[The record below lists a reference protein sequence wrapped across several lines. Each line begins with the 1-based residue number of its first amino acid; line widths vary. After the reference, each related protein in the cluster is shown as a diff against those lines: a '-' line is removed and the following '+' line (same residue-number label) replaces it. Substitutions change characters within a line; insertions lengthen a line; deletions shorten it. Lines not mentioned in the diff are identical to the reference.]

1 MEHELYNKTDK
12 QLLKSNKV
20 DLVAYIRTLE
30 GTINEWE
37 VFKAEDGSIPDT
49 ECNAMQCTECNA
61 MQCTECTDPTAPQ
74 HLTSYTFSDT
84 VTKKDMYSF

>member
-1 MEHELYNKTDK
+1 MEHELSNKTDK

-30 GTINEWE
+30 GTISEWE
-37 VFKAEDGSIPDT
+37 VSKEEAGPVVD
-49 ECNAMQCTECNA
+49 TECNA

>member
-30 GTINEWE
+30 GTLATYVNNAVEPLDSE
-37 VFKAEDGSIPDT
+37 GNVYDSTQPSIT
-49 ECNAMQCTECNA
+49 V
-61 MQCTECTDPTAPQ
+61 PTPQ

>member
-1 MEHELYNKTDK
+1 MEHELSNKTDK

-30 GTINEWE
+30 GTISERE
-37 VFKAEDGSIPDT
+37 VSHPDQGT
-49 ECNAMQCTECNA
+49 NVDTECNA
-61 MQCTECTDPTAPQ
+61 MQCTECTDQTVPH

-84 VTKKDMYSF
+84 VSEKDMYSF

>member
-1 MEHELYNKTDK
+1 MQHELSNKTDK

-37 VFKAEDGSIPDT
+37 VSKEEAGPVVDT
-49 ECNAMQCTECNA
+49 ECNT
-61 MQCTECTDPTAPQ
+61 MQCTECTNQTAPQ

>member
-37 VFKAEDGSIPDT
+37 VCKEEADPVVD
-49 ECNAMQCTECNA
+49 TECNA
-61 MQCTECTDPTAPQ
+61 MQCTECTDPTAPH

>member
-37 VFKAEDGSIPDT
+37 LSNKEAGSVVD
-49 ECNAMQCTECNA
+49 TECNA
-61 MQCTECTDPTAPQ
+61 MQCTECTDPTAPH
-74 HLTSYTFSDT
+74 HLTSYTFNDT

>member
-30 GTINEWE
+30 GTLATYVNNAVEPLDSE
-37 VFKAEDGSIPDT
+37 GNVYDSTQQSIT
-49 ECNAMQCTECNA
+49 E
-61 MQCTECTDPTAPQ
+61 PTPH

>member
-20 DLVAYIRTLE
+20 DLLAYIRTLE
-30 GTINEWE
+30 GVLTEQGN
-37 VFKAEDGSIPDT
+37 KDT
-49 ECNAMQCTECNA
+49 DT
-61 MQCTECTDPTAPQ
+61 TKCTDPTTPH
-74 HLTSYTFSDT
+74 HLTSYSFSDT

>member
-1 MEHELYNKTDK
+1 MDHELYNKTDK

-37 VFKAEDGSIPDT
+37 VSKEEAGPVVDT
-49 ECNAMQCTECNA
+49 ECNAT
-61 MQCTECTDPTAPQ
+61 QCTECTYPTAPQ
-74 HLTSYTFSDT
+74 PLTSYTFGSKT
-84 VTKKDMYSF
+84 TKDIYSF

>member
-1 MEHELYNKTDK
+1 MQHELSNKTDK
-12 QLLKSNKV
+12 QLLKSNKL

-30 GTINEWE
+30 GTISELE
-37 VFKAEDGSIPDT
+37 VSHSDQGTNVDT
-49 ECNAMQCTECNA
+49 ECNV
-61 MQCTECTDPTAPQ
+61 MQCTECTDPTTPH

>member
-30 GTINEWE
+30 GTLDTYVNNAVEPLDSE
-37 VFKAEDGSIPDT
+37 GNVYDSTQPSIT
-49 ECNAMQCTECNA
+49 EST
-61 MQCTECTDPTAPQ
+61 PQ

>member
-37 VFKAEDGSIPDT
+37 VSHSDQGTNID
-49 ECNAMQCTECNA
+49 TECNA
-61 MQCTECTDPTAPQ
+61 MQCTECTDQTAPQ

>member
-1 MEHELYNKTDK
+1 MQHELSNKTDK

-30 GTINEWE
+30 GTISEWE
-37 VFKAEDGSIPDT
+37 ISHSDKGTNVD
-49 ECNAMQCTECNA
+49 TECNA
-61 MQCTECTDPTAPQ
+61 MQCTECTDPTPPQ

-84 VTKKDMYSF
+84 VTKKDIYSF

>member
-1 MEHELYNKTDK
+1 MQHELSNKTDK

-37 VFKAEDGSIPDT
+37 LSNKEVGPVIDT
-49 ECNAMQCTECNA
+49 ECNAMQCTECK
-61 MQCTECTDPTAPQ
+61 DPTTPQ

>member
-1 MEHELYNKTDK
+1 MQHELSNKTDK

-30 GTINEWE
+30 GTLSTYVNNAVEPLDSE
-37 VFKAEDGSIPDT
+37 GNVYDSTQPSIT
-49 ECNAMQCTECNA
+49 E
-61 MQCTECTDPTAPQ
+61 PTPQ

>member
-1 MEHELYNKTDK
+1 MDHELYNKTDK
-12 QLLKSNKV
+12 QLLKSNKL

-37 VFKAEDGSIPDT
+37 VSKSEAGPVPDT
-49 ECNAMQCTECNA
+49 ECNAMQCTEC
-61 MQCTECTDPTAPQ
+61 TDQTAPQ

>member
-30 GTINEWE
+30 GTLATYVNNAVEPLDSE
-37 VFKAEDGSIPDT
+37 GNVYDSTQPSIT
-49 ECNAMQCTECNA
+49 E
-61 MQCTECTDPTAPQ
+61 PTQ
-74 HLTSYTFSDT
+74 HHLTSYTFSDT
-84 VTKKDMYSF
+84 VTKKDIYSF

>member
-30 GTINEWE
+30 
-37 VFKAEDGSIPDT
+37 DT
-49 ECNAMQCTECNA
+49 LDTYVNNAMEPLDSEGNVYDSTQPSIT
-61 MQCTECTDPTAPQ
+61 QPTQ
-74 HLTSYTFSDT
+74 QSVNTKRKTSMVIGNTTNDIGLYNF
-84 VTKKDMYSF
+84 

>member
-1 MEHELYNKTDK
+1 MDHELYNKTDK

-20 DLVAYIRTLE
+20 DLVGYIRTLE
-30 GTINEWE
+30 GLLTEQGN
-37 VFKAEDGSIPDT
+37 KDNDT
-49 ECNAMQCTECNA
+49 MQCTD
-61 MQCTECTDPTAPQ
+61 QTAPQ

>member
-1 MEHELYNKTDK
+1 MQHELYNKTDK

-30 GTINEWE
+30 GLLIEQGN
-37 VFKAEDGSIPDT
+37 KDT
-49 ECNAMQCTECNA
+49 DTMQCTD
-61 MQCTECTDPTAPQ
+61 QTAPQ
-74 HLTSYTFSDT
+74 HLTLYTFSDT

>member
-30 GTINEWE
+30 GTLATYVNNAVEPLDSE
-37 VFKAEDGSIPDT
+37 GNVYDSTQPSI
-49 ECNAMQCTECNA
+49 
-61 MQCTECTDPTAPQ
+61 TDPTAPH
-74 HLTSYTFSDT
+74 HLTSYAFSDT

>member
-30 GTINEWE
+30 GLLTEQRN
-37 VFKAEDGSIPDT
+37 KDT
-49 ECNAMQCTECNA
+49 DTMQCTD
-61 MQCTECTDPTAPQ
+61 QTGPQ

>member
-1 MEHELYNKTDK
+1 MQHELYNKTDK

-30 GTINEWE
+30 GLLTEQGN
-37 VFKAEDGSIPDT
+37 KDT
-49 ECNAMQCTECNA
+49 DTMK
-61 MQCTECTDPTAPQ
+61 CTDPTAPQ

>member
-37 VFKAEDGSIPDT
+37 VSKEEGGPVVDT
-49 ECNAMQCTECNA
+49 ECNTMQCTEW
-61 MQCTECTDPTAPQ
+61 TDPTAPQ

>member
-37 VFKAEDGSIPDT
+37 VFKAEYGPIPETD
-49 ECNAMQCTECNA
+49 CNA
-61 MQCTECTDPTAPQ
+61 MQCTECTDPTAPH
-74 HLTSYTFSDT
+74 HLTSYTFNDT

>member
-1 MEHELYNKTDK
+1 MQHELSNKTDK

-20 DLVAYIRTLE
+20 DLVTYIRTLE

-37 VFKAEDGSIPDT
+37 VSKEEAGPVID
-49 ECNAMQCTECNA
+49 TECNA
-61 MQCTECTDPTAPQ
+61 MQCTECTDQTAPH

>member
-30 GTINEWE
+30 CTINEWE
-37 VFKAEDGSIPDT
+37 VSNKEAGPVID
-49 ECNAMQCTECNA
+49 TECNA
-61 MQCTECTDPTAPQ
+61 MQCTECTDQTVPQ
-74 HLTSYTFSDT
+74 YLTSYTFSDT

>member
-37 VFKAEDGSIPDT
+37 VSKAEDGSIV
-49 ECNAMQCTECNA
+49 ETECNA
-61 MQCTECTDPTAPQ
+61 MQCTECTDPTAPH
-74 HLTSYTFSDT
+74 HLTSYTFTDT

>member
-1 MEHELYNKTDK
+1 MDHELYNKTDK

-37 VFKAEDGSIPDT
+37 VSKAEAVPVVDT
-49 ECNAMQCTECNA
+49 ECNAMQCTECRD
-61 MQCTECTDPTAPQ
+61 QTAPQ

>member
-30 GTINEWE
+30 GTLATYVNNAVEPLDSE
-37 VFKAEDGSIPDT
+37 GNVYDSTQPSIT
-49 ECNAMQCTECNA
+49 EAT
-61 MQCTECTDPTAPQ
+61 PH
-74 HLTSYTFSDT
+74 HLTSYIFNDT
-84 VTKKDMYSF
+84 VTKKDIYSF